1 MDFNMRANEGQ
12 LRTVKF
18 ETAALQFEAN
28 LKAKKSAIVYF

>member
-18 ETAALQFEAN
+18 ETAALQFEGKEVRDSLLLN
-28 LKAKKSAIVYF
+28 